1 MLLNCGKKLP
11 HLIALG
17 LTVSRL
23 DVEHQRQSRVYQ
35 DVMTAAPAG
44 QLITEGL
51 RKPEQV
57 LETDIEISPLDP
69 SPDLAGTHISYLNLE
84 TATSLDVMNS
94 SSAGSP
100 RSVAAMPRRIAGTIS
115 ACSVMRSP

>member
-1 MLLNCGKKLP
+1 MLLNCRNELS

-17 LTVSRL
+17 LTVIGL
-23 DVEHQRQSRVYQ
+23 EIEHERQLRVYQ
-35 DVMTAAPAG
+35 DVVTAATAG
-44 QLITEGL
+44 QLIPKGV

-57 LETDIEISPLDP
+57 LETDIEVALLDP
-69 SPDLAGTHISYLNLE
+69 RPGFAGTHISYLNLE
-84 TATSLDVMNS
+84 TATSLEVMNS

-115 ACSVMRSP
+115 AGSVIRSP

>member
-1 MLLNCGKKLP
+1 MLLNCRNELS

-17 LTVSRL
+17 LTVIGL
-23 DVEHQRQSRVYQ
+23 EIEHERQLRVYQ
-35 DVMTAAPAG
+35 DVVTAATAG
-44 QLITEGL
+44 QLIPKGV

-57 LETDIEISPLDP
+57 LETDIEVALLDP
-69 SPDLAGTHISYLNLE
+69 RPGFAGTHISYLNLE
-84 TATSLDVMNS
+84 TATSLEVMNS

-115 ACSVMRSP
+115 AGSVMRSP